1 MAISLYDA
9 TVPNYLQV
17 LTSIRG
23 VLDKGLAWAKESGVD
38 PDSLVEA
45 RLIDDML
52 PFGFQVKRV
61 ADHSAGALRDISHGA
76 FTMPKRETYDFAGLQ
91 KLLAD
96 AEHDLK
102 GWTRE
107 AVDALEGRDI
117 VFDTGRAPARTFK
130 GEAYL
135 FSFAMPNFH
144 FHAVTAYDILRMK
157 GVPVGKRDYLGE
169 TRTTLG

>member
-1 MAISLYDA
+1 MAITLYDA

-23 VLDKGLAWAKESGVD
+23 VLDKGLAHARETGVD
-38 PDSLVEA
+38 PDNLVEA
-45 RLIDDML
+45 RLIEDMFPL
-52 PFGFQVKRV
+52 SFQVKRV
-61 ADHSAGALRDISHGA
+61 ADHSAGALRDISQGA
-76 FTMPKRETYDFAGLQ
+76 FTMPKKESYDYAGLQ
-91 KLLAD
+91 KILAD
-96 AEHDLK
+96 AEADLK

-107 AVDALEGRDI
+107 AVNALEGRDI
-117 VFDTGRAPARTFK
+117 VFDTGHAPARTFK